1 MPINPSNL
9 ILLLVAIKTQH
20 EKQGKNSPLNVLD
33 WEKAGPV
40 IDEAAQTDTKLT
52 QCQKDVEK
60 LSGRRTA
67 LLNDSLVAFARS
79 CRDVLTGVFRGDL
92 KQMVDFGFEV
102 DDTPRAKKAAD
113 KNDKVA

>member
-20 EKQGKNSPLNVLD
+20 EKQGKNSPLNALD

-40 IDEAAQTDTKLT
+40 IDEAAQADTKLT